1 MAPAGVVVSYT
12 LYSGTTTCSNTGTD
26 ITTTILPSGKVGFAL
41 ATSDSIIVHGT
52 GITTGTNTVD
62 NGTPYTNTC
71 VAGSTGNITDFY
83 FYPATPTPT
92 ATNTAT
98 ATATAT
104 ATNTPTAT
112 ATATNTATATGSA
125 TPTATPTSTSTATP
139 TNTST
144 ATATATGS
152 TTPTATPTSTSTATA
167 TATNTPGPQAP
178 AVSVISKC
186 AEPNLTST
194 VCDVPFGNTLSV
206 DNNQNINYIVT
217 ITNLGDA
224 TSNIAAN
231 DPLMGGQTFLGCI
244 PAPGCTYSS
253 TLNTVFFNTGP
264 IAAGASISYYIR
276 VELGIGP
283 EAVFN
288 TATITNGPS
297 SSTTT
302 VIVGGPGTPSLTPV
316 IPVVVVVNTAVPTN
330 TAIPTNTAVP
340 PTNTPVPPT
349 PVPPTSTA
357 TVASQNGSTRVKPS
371 VITWLLVRSTAPHT
385 AT

>member
-1 MAPAGVVVSYT
+1 MFATSAPSISTDQADYSPGATVVLSGSGWQPSEAVHIVVAAADGQIWSYST
-12 LYSGTTTCSNTGTD
+12 DVTADGSGAIQAS
-26 ITTTILPSGKVGFAL
+26 FAL
-41 ATSDSIIVHGT
+41 P
-52 GITTGTNTVD
+52 N
-62 NGTPYTNTC
+62 YF
-71 VAGSTGNITDFY
+71 VASY
-83 FYPATPTPT
+83 FV
-92 ATNTAT
+92 
-98 ATATAT
+98 
-104 ATNTPTAT
+104 
-112 ATATNTATATGSA
+112 TATGS
-125 TPTATPTSTSTATP
+125 SGSV
-139 TNTST
+139 
-144 ATATATGS
+144 ATASFTDS
-152 TTPTATPTSTSTATA
+152 
-167 TATNTPGPQAP
+167 
-178 AVSVISKC
+178 
-186 AEPNLTST
+186 NLTST

-264 IAAGASISYYIR
+264 IGAGASISYYIR

-283 EAVFN
+283 ETVFN

-349 PVPPTSTA
+349 NTPVPPTSTA
-357 TVASQNGSTRVKPS
+357 AVASQNGSTRVKPS
-371 VITWLLVRSTAPHT
+371 GITWQSVASTGPHT
-385 AT
+385 ATWCLGSPANHRPVVAPAH